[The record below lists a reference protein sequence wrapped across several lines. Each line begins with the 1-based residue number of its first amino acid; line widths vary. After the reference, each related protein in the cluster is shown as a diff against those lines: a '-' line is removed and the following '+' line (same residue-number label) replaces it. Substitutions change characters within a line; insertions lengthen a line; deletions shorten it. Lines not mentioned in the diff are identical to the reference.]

1 MLYLAFGTYSLEYSS
16 YNGALVKTML
26 LFFKGGVLSPQ
37 HQPLGSMVEDSETVI
52 YRFGIFTFFL
62 VRLLAYLPSL

>member
-1 MLYLAFGTYSLEYSS
+1 
-16 YNGALVKTML
+16 
-26 LFFKGGVLSPQ
+26 
-37 HQPLGSMVEDSETVI
+37 MVEDSETVI